1 MTAALRTLWEEQPT
15 NPDLEDDLGYQL
27 DPLMI
32 VDGAD
37 HGGQVILL
45 PAEEEQLLDDEFIV
59 ADAETLVSLADWH

>member
-15 NPDLEDDLGYQL
+15 NPDLEADLGYQL

-32 VDGAD
+32 IDGPD

-45 PAEEEQLLDDEFIV
+45 PAEEEQLHDDEFIV
-59 ADAETLVSLADWH
+59 ADAETLVSLADWN